1 MPEEGVNGAWGG
13 VRLNFAVPGVEGVQ
27 GTLDPILQT
36 LQATLDFGTTALG
49 VVSTV
54 SSSYL
59 NPSVAAANNLRTLV
73 TDLLADL
80 GSLGIYAHLGDARL
94 VRSGSLD
101 GIKGGYSAW
110 ERRVVGRLRD
120 TRDPTAPR
128 FTPSTGVIGL
138 FLYVGAPGKAV
149 ATATQAM
156 AGASRIRRL
165 LRQYGRLLGVTS
177 SGPSALPRATG
188 LRVTYPWAP
197 SRDDTNPIIAESAFL
212 GRGEAIVEWT
222 SQSPSSDP
230 IPPPAWLLE
239 ICTLPGVGVG
249 GLKPL
254 PSATG
259 ASVSY
264 EPTAYLRGE
273 SGEPLMLMSNNFTL
287 PPVSAWPTTD
297 PVGANANPVFFYSPA
312 DPSTV
317 TASPFQTV
325 NGVAYN
331 GKAILIPQDS
341 VLRQAFR
348 DGTYQFRIRAAD
360 LPRSAAVLAN
370 GTVDAARSTVPTQV
384 YVRVT
389 PLSDQVDATRLP
401 NGTGRGANLGELKW
415 ALKPLRSEGAE
426 KADVVG
432 PNLSLD
438 DVGEP
443 SEIVAVSFPGETGDT
458 FGLAIQTAIAVMLL
472 SRSDIS
478 PEPATPPADA
488 DEEIESEEEIVP
500 TGLEDA
506 AQNLL
511 VGFPAPAEF
520 WARRGVDPVVFLSDL
535 RRFCTSAADRVLATL
550 GTLPAPLA
558 ARLRTRFTRLV
569 NWKFSDAV
577 PGEEFRK
584 TVLEALQ
591 ESPTPIL
598 CRNVNSTPGY
608 WRDMGIN
615 TPLSIR
621 ERGRGYGETA
631 PWVAVPILYSRS
643 ADVVRP
649 LREVFPSAIYEDC
662 RQVLSL
668 AAPSPVPAAAGGWE
682 AFRPFQGAGQ
692 WARSSR
698 LLSEVDRYLR
708 ALTVGLGSVNSAI
721 TAAVEALERRA
732 EEIQRLIQRIDDLL
746 EGSFEFDLAGAQVLI
761 AVGAGTDDLVS
772 QVLSAENKPTEG
784 ADDYAAGLIFVAG
797 GLPSFLV
804 ELIQEAVSGDE
815 GA

>member
-27 GTLDPILQT
+27 GALDPILQT
-36 LQATLDFGTTALG
+36 LQATLDIGTTALG

-54 SSSYL
+54 SSAYL
-59 NPSVAAANNLRTLV
+59 NPSVAAANNLRVLA

-80 GSLGIYAHLGDARL
+80 AALGIYVHLGDVRL

-101 GIKGGYSAW
+101 GIKGGYNAW

-128 FTPSTGVIGL
+128 FSSSTGVIGL

-149 ATATQAM
+149 AAARSAGTTASQVM
-156 AGASRIRRL
+156 NGASRIRRL
-165 LRQYGRLLGVTS
+165 MRQYGRLLGVSS

-197 SRDDTNPIIAESAFL
+197 SRDGENPIIAESAFL
-212 GRGEAIVEWT
+212 GRGEAIVEWS

-254 PSATG
+254 PSSTG

-273 SGEPLMLMSNNFTL
+273 SGEPLILMSDNFTL
-287 PPVSAWPTTD
+287 PAVSSWPTTD

-325 NGVAYN
+325 GGVAYN
-331 GKAILIPQDS
+331 GKAVLIPQDS
-341 VLRQAFR
+341 VVRQAFR
-348 DGTYQFRIRAAD
+348 DGTYQYRIRAAD
-360 LPRSAAVLAN
+360 LPRSAPVLPD
-370 GTVDAARSTVPTQV
+370 GTVDAARSTAPTQV

-389 PLSDQVDATRLP
+389 PLSDQVDNARLP

-415 ALKPLRSEGAE
+415 DLKPLRSEGAQNV
-426 KADVVG
+426 DVKG

-443 SEIVAVSFPGETGDT
+443 SEIVSVSFPGETGDT
-458 FGLAIQTAIAVMLL
+458 FGLAIQTAIAVTIL
-472 SRSDIS
+472 SRSDITS
-478 PEPATPPADA
+478 ADDDLYA
-488 DEEIESEEEIVP
+488 P
-500 TGLEDA
+500 TGLEAA

-511 VGFPAPAEF
+511 YDFTAPNEF
-520 WARRGVDPVVFLSDL
+520 WARRGLDPTTLPGAL
-535 RRFCTSAADRVLATL
+535 RRFCTAAADRILAAL
-550 GTLPAPLA
+550 GTLPEPLA
-558 ARLRTRFTRLV
+558 ATLRTRFTRLA
-569 NWKFSDAV
+569 NWKYSDAV

-591 ESPTPIL
+591 DSPTPII
-598 CRNVNSTPGY
+598 CRNVNSLPGY

-615 TPLSIR
+615 TPQSLRARLLEEI
-621 ERGRGYGETA
+621 EGYGDLNAA
-631 PWVAVPILYSRS
+631 PRDSIPVLYSRTS
-643 ADVVRP
+643 NTLKP
-649 LREVFPSAIYEDC
+649 LRSVFPPAIYEDC

-668 AAPSPVPAAAGGWE
+668 AAPAPVPAAAGGWE
-682 AFRPFQGAGQ
+682 NFRPFQGAGQ

-708 ALTVGLGSVNSAI
+708 ALTVGLGSVDSAI

-746 EGSFEFDLAGAQVLI
+746 EGSFEFDLGGASVLI
-761 AVGAGTDDLVS
+761 AVGAGSEDLVS

-784 ADDYAAGLIFVAG
+784 PDDYAAGLVFVAG

-804 ELIQEAVSGDE
+804 ELIQEAVSGE